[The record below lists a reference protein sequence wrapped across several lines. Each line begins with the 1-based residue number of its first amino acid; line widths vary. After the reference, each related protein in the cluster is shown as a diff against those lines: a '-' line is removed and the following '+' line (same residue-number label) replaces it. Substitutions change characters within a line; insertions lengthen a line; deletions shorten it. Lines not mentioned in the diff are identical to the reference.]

1 MIKKLT
7 ARFKDSELAK
17 KSLIVMVLKFAG
29 TGLLFLLTIYLT
41 NHFPPELVGQ
51 YDFSRSVL
59 LILSGIGMLGA
70 EQSIIY
76 YAGFLRSKD
85 AFQSFKSI
93 YWKILRIIF
102 ISSLFIFLIFFSLNA
117 NWVNGLFDGKNVY
130 PLFFQVSAC
139 LLFHSIMMLNIETFR
154 SLNKTILSEVYRNIL
169 RYAFFFVGAAILF
182 YGNWLELLV
191 PVYLGCFV
199 LLSIVSS
206 IQVLMLFSKMKAES
220 ETLKFTYK
228 EILKTSYPMALSTL
242 TFFLMQSTDVI
253 LLGKFDVFENVA
265 FYSTAIKIS
274 MLTSIAL
281 MSVNVIT
288 APKISEEYSR
298 GNHAALAEILKKSSR
313 LIFMLSVPFLLF
325 LILFS
330 KFLLSLFG
338 EEYQAA
344 QIPLL
349 VLLIGQFFNS
359 LTGPTGTYMNMTGKQ
374 KILHRFLMGA
384 FLVNFILNYTLIPL
398 YGMTGSAIATSIS
411 VAGWNILAALF
422 VYKKDSVKTFLS

>member
-1 MIKKLT
+1 
-7 ARFKDSELAK
+7 
-17 KSLIVMVLKFAG
+17 
-29 TGLLFLLTIYLT
+29 
-41 NHFPPELVGQ
+41 
-51 YDFSRSVL
+51 
-59 LILSGIGMLGA
+59 
-70 EQSIIY
+70 
-76 YAGFLRSKD
+76 
-85 AFQSFKSI
+85 
-93 YWKILRIIF
+93 
-102 ISSLFIFLIFFSLNA
+102 
-117 NWVNGLFDGKNVY
+117 
-130 PLFFQVSAC
+130 
-139 LLFHSIMMLNIETFR
+139 
-154 SLNKTILSEVYRNIL
+154 
-169 RYAFFFVGAAILF
+169 
-182 YGNWLELLV
+182 
-191 PVYLGCFV
+191 
-199 LLSIVSS
+199 
-206 IQVLMLFSKMKAES
+206 KMKAES